1 MLLKVAR
8 TEEAFLDQRVDE
20 LLTPYILDL
29 DQNPRKTGRQ
39 GRKPP
44 KRPDL
49 RLSYKPRG
57 MGAQKKLSQV
67 IEVKESSS
75 SYIVEWG

>member
-1 MLLKVAR
+1 MAR
-8 TEEAFLDQRVDE
+8 PEEAFLDQWVDE
-20 LLTPYILDL
+20 LLTPHILAL

-44 KRPDL
+44 KRPEP
-49 RLSYKPRG
+49 RLSYKPSG

-67 IEVKESSS
+67 TEVKESSS